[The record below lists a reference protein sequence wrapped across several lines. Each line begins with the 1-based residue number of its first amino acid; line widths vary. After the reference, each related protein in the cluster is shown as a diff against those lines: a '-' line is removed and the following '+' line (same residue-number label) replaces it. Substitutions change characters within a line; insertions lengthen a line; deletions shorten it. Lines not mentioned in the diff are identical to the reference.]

1 MRSITKTID
10 YANEKKQLETEYKN
24 KQLGSK
30 KAHTHSHTYQSVKST
45 IGKFNWKGLS
55 ASNRVVLANRDNW

>member
-24 KQLGSK
+24 KQWGLKHTLTHIHIKVRNQPSLNSIA
-30 KAHTHSHTYQSVKST
+30 KA
-45 IGKFNWKGLS
+45 
-55 ASNRVVLANRDNW
+55 

>member
-45 IGKFNWKGLS
+45 IGKFN
-55 ASNRVVLANRDNW
+55 